1 MYVYIYL
8 CRLQMEHSRI
18 IDDILKQQTPNRR
31 EITKKRSA
39 EEALTNA
46 AQRDIGSIF
55 KVHFIIHTFHTYIH
69 TSWINSGCR
78 HDGWSWTFR
87 SAFSNGKPQ
96 FRCFD
101 YGACQRLEATTNVQV
116 FSIYHLC
123 MYVCMYIYRL
133 ESRVVPG
140 FGVE

>member
-1 MYVYIYL
+1 MYVHIYL

-55 KVHFIIHTFHTYIH
+55 KVHFIIHTLHTYIH
-69 TSWINSGCR
+69 LGSTVVADMMAGVGPFAVPLAMANHNAEVSITV
-78 HDGWSWTFR
+78 H
-87 SAFSNGKPQ
+87 ANG
-96 FRCFD
+96 
-101 YGACQRLEATTNVQV
+101 
-116 FSIYHLC
+116 
-123 MYVCMYIYRL
+123 
-133 ESRVVPG
+133 
-140 FGVE
+140 